1 MINQIRG
8 HRGFRR
14 IWPWILV
21 GIGSYAMSRAFTI
34 FFVPNGIAPGG
45 VTGIAT
51 LIHVT
56 TGASVGVV
64 SLLLNVP
71 LFLLGYRQGGKE
83 FMAKTIVA
91 TALVSVFI
99 DYLPGRFSLAG
110 QGDGDML
117 LATVYGGLL
126 LGVGMGLVFRA
137 GATTGGTDLA
147 ASLIH
152 KKLHA
157 VRIAGVLFAL
167 DIWVV
172 IASAFVSDM
181 RVALYSLAAIF
192 LSAKVTDFVQTG
204 LDGSKASYIIS
215 EQGDAIKAAIMARLE
230 RGVTVLEARGG
241 YTGQSKS
248 VLFCVTANREVT
260 QLKTL
265 VAEVDPEA
273 FVIVTPAT
281 EVMGEG
287 FAAGNQN
294 PMG

>member
-1 MINQIRG
+1 MINRIGRHPIVKRG
-8 HRGFRR
+8 
-14 IWPWILV
+14 WPWALLV
-21 GIGSYAMSRAFTI
+21 IGSYAMSRAFTI

-45 VTGIAT
+45 VTGVAT
-51 LIHVT
+51 LIHVV
-56 TGASVGVV
+56 TGASVGTVA
-64 SLLLNVP
+64 LLLNVP

-83 FMAKTIVA
+83 FMVKTIVA
-91 TALVSVFI
+91 TLLVSLFI
-99 DYLPGRFSLAG
+99 DYLPGRFTLAG
-110 QGDGDML
+110 HGDGDLL

-152 KKLHA
+152 KRLRA
-157 VRIAGVLFAL
+157 VRIAWVLFAI
-167 DIWVV
+167 DICVV
-172 IASAFVSDM
+172 IASALVSDM
-181 RVALYSLAAIF
+181 RIALYSLAAIF

-204 LDGSKASYIIS
+204 FDESKANYIIS
-215 EQGDAIKAAIMARLE
+215 GQGDAIKAAIMEQLE

-241 YTGQSKS
+241 YTGQPKS
-248 VLFCVTANREVT
+248 VLFCVTSNREVT
-260 QLKTL
+260 QLKKL

>member
-1 MINQIRG
+1 MMNRISK
-8 HRGFRR
+8 HRLFRQV
-14 IWPWILV
+14 WPWVMLA
-21 GIGSYAMSRAFTI
+21 IGSYAMSRAFTI

-51 LIHVT
+51 LVHVV
-56 TGASVGVV
+56 TGASVGAVA
-64 SLLLNVP
+64 LLLNVP
-71 LFLLGYRQGGKE
+71 LFLLGYRQGGRE

-91 TALVSVFI
+91 TVLVSLFI
-99 DYLPGRFSLAG
+99 DYLPGSVTLAG
-110 QGDGDML
+110 HGDGDML

-157 VRIAGVLFAL
+157 VRIAWVLFAI
-167 DIWVV
+167 DICVV

-204 LDGSKASYIIS
+204 FDESKASYIIS
-215 EQGDAIKAAIMARLE
+215 EQGETVKAAIMEHLE
-230 RGVTVLEARGG
+230 RGVTVLEAQGG

-248 VLFCVTANREVT
+248 VLFCVTSNREVT
-260 QLKTL
+260 QLKKL
-265 VAEVDPEA
+265 VAEADPEA

-287 FAAGNQN
+287 FAARNQN

>member
-1 MINQIRG
+1 MNQISK
-8 HRGFRR
+8 HRLFRQM
-14 IWPWILV
+14 WPWIMLA
-21 GIGSYAMSRAFTI
+21 IGSYAMSRAFTI
-34 FFVPNGIAPGG
+34 FFIPNGIAPGG

-51 LIHVT
+51 LIHVV
-56 TGASVGVV
+56 TGASVGTVA
-64 SLLLNVP
+64 LLLNVP
-71 LFLLGYRQGGKE
+71 LFLLGYRQGGRE

-91 TALVSVFI
+91 TVLVSLFI
-99 DYLPGRFSLAG
+99 DYLPGSFTLTG
-110 QGDGDML
+110 HGDGDML

-157 VRIAGVLFAL
+157 VRIAWVLFAI
-167 DIWVV
+167 DICVV

-204 LDGSKASYIIS
+204 FDESRASYIIS
-215 EQGDAIKAAIMARLE
+215 GQGELIKKAIMERLE

-248 VLFCVTANREVT
+248 VLFCVASNREVT
-260 QLKTL
+260 QLKKL
-265 VAEVDPEA
+265 VAEIDPDA

-287 FAAGNQN
+287 FAAGNKN